1 MYCGLISLLR
11 IWTGPLKN
19 ITGGTAGLEASE
31 PMKTR
36 IVTALIL
43 IPLLFIVVLSLPEIV
58 STVILG
64 LFTAVASYEL
74 LTVTGLVK
82 HVRLNIYAAVMAV
95 LVCLWS
101 HYDMNYAWGLLGL
114 LAFVSLLFGE
124 MMHDHVRVT
133 PDMLGIT
140 AVAGVLI
147 PFLLSS
153 IVRIH
158 NTRMGRFFI
167 MMPFV
172 MALMPDSGA
181 YFAGKFFGKH
191 KMAPVLS
198 PKKTIEGLIGGIF
211 TGMFSMV
218 IYALILQLGF
228 GQNVD
233 YMIAVCYGFIGAL
246 GATFGDLC
254 FSVIKRQTGLKDYG
268 SLFPGH
274 GGILD
279 RFDSLVIVAPLT
291 EALLILLPFVR

>member
-1 MYCGLISLLR
+1 
-11 IWTGPLKN
+11 
-19 ITGGTAGLEASE
+19 
-31 PMKTR
+31 MKTR
-36 IVTALIL
+36 ILTAAVL

-58 STVILG
+58 TTVILG
-64 LFTAVASYEL
+64 LVTAVASYEL
-74 LTVTGLVK
+74 LTVTGLMK
-82 HVRLNIYAAVMAV
+82 HVRLNIYAAVMAF
-95 LVCLWS
+95 LTCLWS
-101 HYDMNYAWGLLGL
+101 HFGMEYAWGLLGL
-114 LAFVSLLFGE
+114 VAFVSLLFAE
-124 MMHDHVRVT
+124 MMHDHIKIT
-133 PDMLGIT
+133 PEMLGMSL
-140 AVAGVLI
+140 VAGVLI

-158 NTRMGRFFI
+158 NTRMGRYFI

-198 PKKTIEGLIGGIF
+198 PKKTVEGLVGGIL
-211 TGMFSMV
+211 TGMASMV
-218 IYALILQLGF
+218 IYALILQVGF
-228 GQNVD
+228 QQNVN
-233 YMIAVCYGFIGAL
+233 YLVAVVYGLIGAL

-268 SLFPGH
+268 SIFPGH